1 MRETNLSNERNKRDG
16 VLEIESSTAISIFT
30 LRITFF
36 VTYRTSAQV
45 GQFGIQL
52 TAPEYVDGFRGLNSD
67 SFVK

>member
-45 GQFGIQL
+45 GQFRIQL
-52 TAPEYVDGFRGLNSD
+52 TAPVYVDGFRGLNSD
-67 SFVK
+67 SLVK